1 MDHLKTEPRYRQLI
15 RNLKAS
21 RLAKIWNS
29 YVRNYSYKGWLL
41 TKKLLWGA
49 SIGAIILL
57 LPLALETTIEGE
69 AQVHQLNSQLSGEIN
84 PNVELRPY

>member
-1 MDHLKTEPRYRQLI
+1 MNQQKTEPRYRQLI
-15 RNLKAS
+15 RNLKGS
-21 RLAKIWNS
+21 RLGKIWNS
-29 YVRNYSYKGWLL
+29 YIRHYSNKGWVL
-41 TKKLLWGA
+41 TKKVLWGA